1 MLKGYRRR
9 FVLLN
14 MLLVGLVL
22 IGTFIMIGTAVYT
35 NSYNELKN
43 TMTLVLKPWNF
54 SEEKQPPRSNNT
66 DIGKNNKKSPPDK
79 PENEPQNTHEPK
91 VQSKRYKDDNIT
103 TIMYNSKNNEISVL
117 SENLSF
123 DGDVS
128 EIIPQIAKQKNSF
141 GTLYEYHII
150 YYMEKTEN
158 EYKIAVADI
167 SYIGYR
173 MVRITLILLLAY
185 ILAMALV
192 FFISIQLS
200 KLAAKPMEN
209 AIEMERKF
217 VADISHDLKTP
228 ITVIL
233 ANNSIIKSNP
243 LSAVSE
249 NQQWLDSTDNAAN
262 EMMKLIHEML
272 TLSSLESVE
281 KTVERQAVNLSS
293 VTEKCVLQMESV
305 AYERGITFEDE
316 INENI
321 MILSTEAYTNRICS
335 SLIENAL
342 KYEPDGGN
350 IKIRVYTSRKKAVFS
365 VQNLG
370 STISKEDLPH
380 IFDRFYRSDKTRNLS
395 DGHGLGLPIVHK
407 MSELVHAYITV
418 DSTQTN
424 GTTFM
429 VAFEII

>member
-1 MLKGYRRR
+1 MLNNYRRR
-9 FVLLN
+9 FVILN

-22 IGTFIMIGTAVYT
+22 LGTFIMIGTVERT

-43 TMTLVLKPWNF
+43 TMTLVLKPWN
-54 SEEKQPPRSNNT
+54 SSKEKQPPRPNNH
-66 DIGKNNKKSPPDK
+66 GEKNDDTKSPPEK
-79 PENEPQNTHEPK
+79 SANEPK
-91 VQSKRYKDDNIT
+91 VQEKRYKDDNIT
-103 TIMYNSKNNEISVL
+103 TIMYNSRNDDISVL
-117 SENLSF
+117 SETLSF

-128 EIIPQIAKQKNSF
+128 RIVPEIASQKDSF

-150 YYMEKTEN
+150 YYSEKTQN

-173 MVRITLILLLAY
+173 MVRITVILLFAY
-185 ILAMALV
+185 ILSMALV
-192 FFISIQLS
+192 FFISLKLS

-243 LSAVSE
+243 NTTVSE
-249 NQQWLDSTDNAAN
+249 NQQWLDSTDNAAD
-262 EMMKLIHEML
+262 EMMNLINKML

-281 KTVERQAVNLSS
+281 KTVEKQAVSLSS
-293 VTEKCVLQMESV
+293 IAEKCILQMESV
-305 AYERGITFEDE
+305 AYERGITVEDE
-316 INENI
+316 ISENI
-321 MILSTEAYTNRICS
+321 TILSNDEYTKRICN

-350 IKIRVYTSRKKAVFS
+350 IKIQVCTSRKKALFS

-370 STISKEDLPH
+370 SIINEDDLPH
-380 IFDRFYRSDKTRNLS
+380 IFDRFYRGDKTRNLS
-395 DGHGLGLPIVHK
+395 KGHGLGLPIVHK
-407 MSELVHAYITV
+407 MCELINAHIMVKSTKKDGTIFTV
-418 DSTQTN
+418 E
-424 GTTFM
+424 
-429 VAFEII
+429 FEIF

>member
-9 FVLLN
+9 FVMLN

-43 TMTLVLKPWNF
+43 TMTLVLKPWNS
-54 SEEKQPPRSNNT
+54 SEEKQPPRPDNN
-66 DIGKNNKKSPPDK
+66 DSSKNNKKSPPDK
-79 PENEPQNTHEPK
+79 PENEQQNIHE
-91 VQSKRYKDDNIT
+91 SKSQAKPYKDDNIT
-103 TIMYNSKNNEISVL
+103 TIMYDSKKKEISVL
-117 SENLSF
+117 SETLSF

-128 EIIPQIAKQKNSF
+128 EIIPEIAKQKDSF
-141 GTLYEYHII
+141 GTLYEYNII
-150 YYMEKTEN
+150 YYKERTEN
-158 EYKIAVADI
+158 KYKIAVTDI
-167 SYIGYR
+167 FYINYR
-173 MVRITLILLLAY
+173 MVRITIILLLAY

-243 LSAVSE
+243 DSTVSD
-249 NQQWLDSTDNAAN
+249 NKQWLDSTNNAAN
-262 EMMKLIHEML
+262 EMMTLIHEML

-281 KTVERQAVNLSS
+281 KTVEKQSVNLSS
-293 VTEKCVLQMESV
+293 ITEKCVLQMESV
-305 AYERGITFEDE
+305 AYERGIMVEDE

-321 MILSTEAYTNRICS
+321 MILSTEEYTKRICS

-350 IKIRVYTSRKKAVFS
+350 IKIKVCTSRKKAILS
-365 VQNLG
+365 VQNFG
-370 STISKEDLPH
+370 SVINKEDLPH
-380 IFDRFYRSDKTRNLS
+380 IFDRFYRSDKTRNLYN
-395 DGHGLGLPIVHK
+395 GHGLGLPIVHK
-407 MSELVHAYITV
+407 MCELVHAYIIV
-418 DSTQTN
+418 ESNEKN
-424 GTTFM
+424 GTIFT
-429 VAFEII
+429 VVFEIF